1 MKITSCFKSQL
12 GPFSVEFACSPCVSG
27 GESRYTGFL
36 PQPECTNFRLVS
48 YFTFRSDVDKVL
60 KVYRIKYPMNVWLN
74 VACSLKHFKWSVRT
88 EKCYINAR
96 PFPSHHLFRFPRL
109 HFLLAILFF
118 FNLTHQR
125 SSRVLVN
132 DKLSF

>member
-1 MKITSCFKSQL
+1 
-12 GPFSVEFACSPCVSG
+12 
-27 GESRYTGFL
+27 
-36 PQPECTNFRLVS
+36 
-48 YFTFRSDVDKVL
+48 
-60 KVYRIKYPMNVWLN
+60 MNVWLN
-74 VACSLKHFKWSVRT
+74 VACSLKHFKWSVRI
-88 EKCYINAR
+88 EKC
-96 PFPSHHLFRFPRL
+96 LFRFPLL